1 MMNKLIDDI
10 AATTQIPKYTLGK
23 LETEIEGCIAHAVFE
38 SLAEGTPNTEID
50 IGIGVLYIRQEENAV
65 KYKFIP
71 SQSFEKLINDTIV
84 TKTSPLIER
93 AEYSLRQRIEAGYK
107 NLL

>member
-1 MMNKLIDDI
+1 MIRLIDDL
-10 AATTQIPKYTLGK
+10 ATTTQIAKYTLGK
-23 LETEIEGCIAHAVFE
+23 LETEVESCIAHAVFE
-38 SLAEGTPNTEID
+38 GLSEGVMTTEVD
-50 IGIGVLYIRQEENAV
+50 IGIGVLYIRREQDSV

-71 SQSFEKLINDTIV
+71 SQSFERLINDTII

-93 AEYSLRQRIEAGYK
+93 AESSLRERIEAGYK